1 MLEEFSAAKKKIQDV
16 FDLIDQQIEAVQT
29 FIETVIK
36 NDTDH
41 VLPTDTL
48 DHLNDLVVKVR
59 GVNEILTR
67 DQMKVAFFGRT
78 SNGKSTCVNAM
89 LWDKVTAQGQIDG

>member
-1 MLEEFSAAKKKIQDV
+1 M

-36 NDTDH
+36 SDTDH
-41 VLPTDTL
+41 VLPSNTL
-48 DHLNDLVVKVR
+48 EDLNDLVVKVR
-59 GVNEILTR
+59 GVNEILSR

-78 SNGKSTCVNAM
+78 SNGKSTCINAM
-89 LWDKVTAQGQIDG
+89 LWDKVK